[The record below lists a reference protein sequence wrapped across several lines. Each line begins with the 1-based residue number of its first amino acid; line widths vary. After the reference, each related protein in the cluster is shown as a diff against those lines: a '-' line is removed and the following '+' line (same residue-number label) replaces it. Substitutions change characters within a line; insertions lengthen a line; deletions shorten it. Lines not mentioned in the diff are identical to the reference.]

1 MQAEDE
7 DDEGLL
13 LENINMMGAAQ
24 ISQNKPATQKN
35 ANAHFKTEIAFS
47 HVK

>member
-7 DDEGLL
+7 EDEGLL
-13 LENINMMGAAQ
+13 LENMMGAAQ